1 MAIACLPAGRVL
13 NYWLPNFMVKFDLI
27 NPGVLEV
34 ICGPM
39 FSGKTF
45 ELMHRVEKLNYL
57 KGGKYRLFKP
67 STDTRSA
74 NIKTRFNGLEIECI
88 SVKKPEEIFDHLKE
102 GCHLVGLD
110 ETQFF
115 QKEIISIINQLLRQ
129 NVNVIAAG
137 LDLDYRGEPFGIMSD
152 LLAMADSVEKLFATC
167 FYPRC
172 KRKATR
178 TQRLIN
184 GRCAHYDEPTIVVD
198 GSGKEVYEARCLK
211 HHRVPGKG

>member
-1 MAIACLPAGRVL
+1 
-13 NYWLPNFMVKFDLI
+13 MVRYDLI

-57 KGGKYRLFKP
+57 KGSKYHLFKP
-67 STDTRSA
+67 AKDTRDA

-88 SVKKPEEIFDHLKE
+88 SIKKPEEIFDHLTE
-102 GCHLVGLD
+102 GSNLVGLD
-110 ETQFF
+110 EAQFF
-115 QKEIISIINQLLRQ
+115 QKDMIKVINELL
-129 NVNVIAAG
+129 NKDINVIAAG

-172 KRKATR
+172 KRRASR

-184 GRCAHYDEPTIVVD
+184 GKPAHYNEPTIVVD
-198 GSGKEVYEARCLK
+198 GSGKEIYEARCLK
-211 HHRVPGKG
+211 HHTVPGR

>member
-1 MAIACLPAGRVL
+1 
-13 NYWLPNFMVKFDLI
+13 MVKYDLI

-57 KGGKYRLFKP
+57 KGSKYQLFKP
-67 STDTRSA
+67 AKDTRDV

-88 SVKKPEEIFDHLKE
+88 SIKKPEEIFDHLQE
-102 GCHLVGLD
+102 GAHLVGLD
-110 ETQFF
+110 EAQFF
-115 QKEIISIINQLLRQ
+115 QKDMIKVINELLIKDI
-129 NVNVIAAG
+129 NVIAAG

-172 KRKATR
+172 KRKASR

-184 GRCAHYDEPTIVVD
+184 GKPAHYDQPTIVVD

-211 HHRVPGKG
+211 HHAVPGRC

>member
-1 MAIACLPAGRVL
+1 
-13 NYWLPNFMVKFDLI
+13 MVKYDLI

-57 KGGKYRLFKP
+57 QGSKYHLFKP
-67 STDTRSA
+67 AKDTRTI
-74 NIKTRFNGLEIECI
+74 NIYTRFNEMEVECI
-88 SVKKPEEIFDHLKE
+88 SIKKPEEIFDHLADE
-102 GCHLVGLD
+102 CHLVGID
-110 ETQFF
+110 EAQFF
-115 QKEIISIINQLLRQ
+115 QKDIIKVVNELLNRDI
-129 NVNVIAAG
+129 NVIIAG

-152 LLAMADSVEKLFATC
+152 LLAMADHVEKLFATC

-178 TQRLIN
+178 TQRLID
-184 GRCAHYDEPTIVVD
+184 GKHAHYNEPTIVVE

-211 HHRVPGKG
+211 HHVVPGKH

>member
-1 MAIACLPAGRVL
+1 
-13 NYWLPNFMVKFDLI
+13 MVKYDLI

-57 KGGKYRLFKP
+57 KGSKFHLFKP
-67 STDTRSA
+67 AKDTRDAS
-74 NIKTRFNGLEIECI
+74 IKTRFNGLEIECVSI
-88 SVKKPEEIFDHLKE
+88 KKPEEIFAHLKE
-102 GCHLVGLD
+102 GSHLVGLD

-115 QKEIISIINQLLRQ
+115 QKEIIKVINELLRQ
-129 NVNVIAAG
+129 DINIIAAG

-152 LLAMADSVEKLFATC
+152 LLAMADNVEKLFATC
-167 FYPRC
+167 SYPRC

-184 GRCAHYDEPTIVVD
+184 GQPAHYNEPTIVVE

-211 HHRVPGKG
+211 HHKVPGKI